1 MYRIVGV
8 IILVVAVLVGI
19 LFANI
24 AEPPG
29 PVIGWDQVE
38 PILVESCTRCHD
50 GDLALGGVD
59 LSSYEAVLSG
69 DDPAA
74 VPYDL
79 GSSLVRILSEQ
90 PRSGMRG
97 PDHTALF
104 SEEEKNLVFRWIEW
118 GCYLTGWDGSD

>member
-1 MYRIVGV
+1 MHRIVGV
-8 IILVVAVLVGI
+8 IILVVAVPVGI

-29 PVIGWDQVE
+29 PVIGWDQVG

-50 GDLALGGVD
+50 DELALGGAD
-59 LSSYEAVLSG
+59 LSSYEEVVFG
-69 DDPAA
+69 DEPTA

-79 GSSLVRILSEQ
+79 DSPLVRILSEQ

-104 SEEEKNLVFRWIEW
+104 SEEEKNLVIAWIEW
-118 GCYLTGWDGSD
+118 GCHLTG